1 MKNLIS
7 FNEYVTEKFTDHI
20 KNAMSNMFGKEGTAE
35 FVDSFI
41 EKLEILE
48 DDLYSYDSNVKVS
61 GDKENITVKLTDG
74 VIKYNIKSSD
84 YTTEGSIEPKKL
96 NKLIKYIQHFFK

>member
-1 MKNLIS
+1 MKNLIT

-20 KNAMSNMFGKEGTAE
+20 KNAMGNMFGKEGTAE

-48 DDLYSYDSNVKVS
+48 DDLYSYDSKVKVS
-61 GDKENITVKLTDG
+61 GNKETINIKLSDGNIT
-74 VIKYNIKSSD
+74 YNIKSGD
-84 YTTEGSIEPKKL
+84 YTSDGNIEPKKL